1 VLLLVC
7 TLLLVT
13 GIGTTTDAVL
23 LDLEKEEELDVL
35 TVDSFVLTMVFV
47 GIGATTIVVLDEDD
61 AGGDTGLD
69 KDVLLGGAGATV
81 GVLGADVLEADVL
94 TGATECVL
102 EGELD
107 EESEL
112 AGGAAAELLAVLVRE
127 VRVEE
132 VL

>member
-1 VLLLVC
+1 M
-7 TLLLVT
+7 LVT

-69 KDVLLGGAGATV
+69 KDVLLDGAGATV

-94 TGATECVL
+94 TGAAECVL

>member
-69 KDVLLGGAGATV
+69 KDVLLDGAGATV

-94 TGATECVL
+94 TGAAECVL

>member
-1 VLLLVC
+1 MLLLVC

>member
-1 VLLLVC
+1 MLLLVC

-69 KDVLLGGAGATV
+69 KDVLLDGAGATV

-94 TGATECVL
+94 TGAAECVL

>member
-1 VLLLVC
+1 
-7 TLLLVT
+7 LLVT

-69 KDVLLGGAGATV
+69 KDVLLDGAGATV

-94 TGATECVL
+94 TGAAECVL